1 MRSTANGFLHQ
12 AVQDFILKVM
22 DSRQSCEVSS
32 NLEIFKLVMYLYST
46 CIKLRSVKKSLLI
59 VILNGFMFHELLFT
73 TMFLSSNL
81 FEMFTIS

>member
-32 NLEIFKLVMYLYST
+32 TLEIFKLVMYLYRFFNRY
-46 CIKLRSVKKSLLI
+46 IKKDEIEKS
-59 VILNGFMFHELLFT
+59 
-73 TMFLSSNL
+73 
-81 FEMFTIS
+81 